1 MAFLILLQGNILESN
16 VQSPYLVKRK
26 LSRAALHLRNVESK
40 VPEFRHNTP
49 ALIHNGAQWTKG
61 RNYVRFSSITL
72 CVSVMIDSKE
82 FSRFTWVEKVPTLQT
97 SHV

>member
-16 VQSPYLVKRK
+16 AQSPYLVKRI
-26 LSRAALHLRNVESK
+26 LSRAALYLRNVESK
-40 VPEFRHNTP
+40 VPEFRPDTP

-82 FSRFTWVEKVPTLQT
+82 FSRFT
-97 SHV
+97 

>member
-26 LSRAALHLRNVESK
+26 LSRSALYLRNVESK
-40 VPEFRHNTP
+40 VPGFHPNTP
-49 ALIHNGAQWTKG
+49 ALKHNGAQWTKG

-72 CVSVMIDSKE
+72 CASVMIDSKE
-82 FSRFTWVEKVPTLQT
+82 FSRFT
-97 SHV
+97 